1 MERSEI
7 PSSTLAPTRTP
18 SLMSEGRRRRLD
30 VACLSAGHR
39 RRESGVEVKEERV
52 AMHGVVRRYEMG
64 SGSRGSRVAEV
75 LGTRIEE
82 DLGPAV
88 SEVPGFVAFY
98 SLDTGDGKIA
108 LISIFE
114 HEEGAEEFNRLAKDF
129 AKDRLAGLLQAGP
142 QVTAGRVLVHK
153 P

>member
-1 MERSEI
+1 
-7 PSSTLAPTRTP
+7 
-18 SLMSEGRRRRLD
+18 
-30 VACLSAGHR
+30 
-39 RRESGVEVKEERV
+39 
-52 AMHGVVRRYEMG
+52 MHGVVRRYEMG
-64 SGSRGSRVAEV
+64 SGSRGAAVAEV

-82 DLGPAV
+82 GLGPAV
-88 SEVPGFVAFY
+88 SQVPGFVAFY

-129 AKDRLAGLLQAGP
+129 AKESLAGLLQAGP

>member
-1 MERSEI
+1 
-7 PSSTLAPTRTP
+7 
-18 SLMSEGRRRRLD
+18 
-30 VACLSAGHR
+30 
-39 RRESGVEVKEERV
+39 
-52 AMHGVVRRYEMG
+52 MHGVVRRYEMG

-142 QVTAGRVLVHK
+142 QVTSGRVLVHK